1 MTVQQVKRR
10 PLSRYLK
17 DFKHSQTHCAHCHK
31 MLDRITLVR
40 SGEIVNKIA
49 ISRLD
54 TLMDEADWL
63 QERREWVA
71 LCRFCGDLHC
81 KTQSDFFDILGFK
94 QYLFEQTDMSPGTVR
109 EYVVRLRRLGNHLSA
124 LKIDRELLEGEADE
138 NLAPWLPQTSTNN
151 YRIAL
156 RKYSQFKNRRLAV
169 GQQTFA
175 YQATSEL
182 Y

>member
-40 SGEIVNKIA
+40 RGEIVNKIA

-54 TLMDEADWL
+54 VLMDEADWQ

-81 KTQSDFFDILGFK
+81 KEQSDFFDILGFK

-124 LKIDRELLEGEADE
+124 LKIDRGLLAGEADE

-156 RKYSQFKNRRLAV
+156 RKYSQFKSLRPVGEQQKFAV
-169 GQQTFA
+169 
-175 YQATSEL
+175 QATSEL

>member
-40 SGEIVNKIA
+40 RGEIVNKIA

-81 KTQSDFFDILGFK
+81 KEQSDFFDILGFK
-94 QYLFEQTDMSPGTVR
+94 QYLFEHTDMSPGTVR

-156 RKYSQFKNRRLAV
+156 RKYSQFRNLRPVA
-169 GQQTFA
+169 GQQKFA
-175 YQATSEL
+175 YQAISEL

>member
-17 DFKHSQTHCAHCHK
+17 DFKHSQTHCAHCQK

-40 SGEIVNKIA
+40 RGEIVNKIA

-54 TLMDEADWL
+54 MLMDEADWQ

-81 KTQSDFFDILGFK
+81 KEQSDFFDILGFK

-124 LKIDRELLEGEADE
+124 LKIDRGLLEGEADE

-156 RKYSQFKNRRLAV
+156 RKYSQFKSLRPVGEQQKFAV
-169 GQQTFA
+169 
-175 YQATSEL
+175 QATSEL

>member
-1 MTVQQVKRR
+1 MTVQHVKRR
-10 PLSRYLK
+10 PLSRFLK

-31 MLDRITLVR
+31 LLDRITLVR
-40 SGEIVNKIA
+40 QGEIVNKIA

-54 TLMDEADWL
+54 TLMDESDW
-63 QERREWVA
+63 QKERREWVA

-81 KTQSDFFDILGFK
+81 KEQSDFFDIIGFK

-124 LKIDRELLEGEADE
+124 LNISSELLNGEADE
-138 NLAPWLPQTSTNN
+138 NLAPWLPLTSTNN

-156 RKYSQFKNRRLAV
+156 RKYSQYKSLLPMAEM
-169 GQQTFA
+169 QKFA
-175 YQATSEL
+175 YQATSDI